1 MALGSDIKANFDGD
15 GQKMIPISARSAWQT
30 VIDAGGMDD
39 TDGSGNPTNPETQ
52 IDGTDH
58 HDLLSAAKKEGTTVL
73 FRVGYDDALS
83 GVTSPVV
90 RVFGKFDK
98 DDTNEIWTMLPDA
111 NGSTDLTCTVDTT
124 NDVAD
129 GTLKYT
135 KPVSVDGLGFN
146 DFRFGVKT
154 AIAGTGTVT
163 NAIGQAKLI

>member
-1 MALGSDIKANFDGD
+1 MALGSDINAQFEGST
-15 GQKMIPISARSAWQT
+15 PVTPVSAAGPWHT

-39 TDGSGNPTNPETQ
+39 TDGGGNPTNPETQ

-58 HDLLSAAKKEGTTVL
+58 HDLRRDRKNQGTTVL
-73 FRVGYDDALS
+73 FSVGYDDGLT
-83 GVTSPVV
+83 GVTSPVI
-90 RVFGKFDK
+90 RIFGKFDK
-98 DDTNEIWTMLPDA
+98 DDANERWTMLPDA
-111 NGSTDLTCTVDTT
+111 NGSTDITVTADET
-124 NDVAD
+124 NDVTD

-135 KPVSVDGLGFN
+135 KPISVDGLGFN